1 MKHLIDGCG
10 KEREGLPRIKDIDCE
25 ECLEILHKRAAQK
38 LILAYEFLCEVK
50 WQRYEA
56 AFKAVKKEIE
66 ERDNSRG
73 SEAWKE
79 ATSVDME

>member
-10 KEREGLPRIKDIDCE
+10 KEREGLPRIKDMDCE

-56 AFKAVKKEIE
+56 ALKFAKKEIE
-66 ERDNSRG
+66 ERDNLRDG
-73 SEAWKE
+73 GAWRE

>member
-10 KEREGLPRIKDIDCE
+10 KEREGLPRIKGIDCE

-38 LILAYEFLCEVK
+38 FLSAYEFLCDVK

-56 AFKAVKKEIE
+56 ALKAVKKEVE
-66 ERDNSRG
+66 ERDNLND
-73 SEAWKE
+73 SEGWKE
-79 ATSVDME
+79 AVSVDME

>member
-10 KEREGLPRIKDIDCE
+10 KEREWLLHIKGADCE

-38 LILAYEFLCEVK
+38 LLLAYEFLCDVK

-56 AFKAVKKEIE
+56 ALKAVKKEIE
-66 ERDNSRG
+66 ERDNLRDG
-73 SEAWKE
+73 GAWKE

>member
-56 AFKAVKKEIE
+56 ALKAVKKEIE
-66 ERDNSRG
+66 ERDNLRDG
-73 SEAWKE
+73 GAWKE

>member
-25 ECLEILHKRAAQK
+25 ECLEILHKRATQK
-38 LILAYEFLCEVK
+38 LVLAYEFLCEVK

-56 AFKAVKKEIE
+56 ALKAVKKEIE
-66 ERDNSRG
+66 ERDNLND
-73 SEAWKE
+73 SEGWKE
-79 ATSVDME
+79 AVSVDME

>member
-56 AFKAVKKEIE
+56 ALEAVKKEIE
-66 ERDNSRG
+66 ERDNLRG
-73 SEAWKE
+73 REAWKE

>member
-10 KEREGLPRIKDIDCE
+10 TEREGLPRIKDIDCE

-38 LILAYEFLCEVK
+38 LLLAYEFLCEVK
-50 WQRYEA
+50 WQRYEV
-56 AFKAVKKEIE
+56 AFKAANKEIE
-66 ERDNSRG
+66 ERDSLRAIG
-73 SEAWKE
+73 AWKE

>member
-10 KEREGLPRIKDIDCE
+10 KEREGFPRIKDIDCE

-38 LILAYEFLCEVK
+38 LLLAYEFLCEVK

-56 AFKAVKKEIE
+56 ALKAVNKEIE
-66 ERDNSRG
+66 ESDNLND
-73 SEAWKE
+73 SEGWKE
-79 ATSVDME
+79 AISVDME

>member
-25 ECLEILHKRAAQK
+25 ECLEILHKRASQK
-38 LILAYEFLCEVK
+38 LLLAYEFLCDVK

-56 AFKAVKKEIE
+56 ALKVVKKEIE
-66 ERDNSRG
+66 ERDNLND
-73 SEAWKE
+73 SEGWKE
-79 ATSVDME
+79 AISVDME